1 MKVRALRM
9 GWFKKSR
16 VKPGQIFEIANEKQF
31 SKSWME
37 KVEGEA
43 KVDEKPEQPKKKS
56 EKAVLADSEVI

>member
-16 VKPGQIFEIANEKQF
+16 VMPGQIFELQDEKQF

-37 KVEGEA
+37 KIEAEA
-43 KVDEKPEQPKKKS
+43 KRDEKPESPKKKR
-56 EKAVLADSEVI
+56 ETEVIADSEVI